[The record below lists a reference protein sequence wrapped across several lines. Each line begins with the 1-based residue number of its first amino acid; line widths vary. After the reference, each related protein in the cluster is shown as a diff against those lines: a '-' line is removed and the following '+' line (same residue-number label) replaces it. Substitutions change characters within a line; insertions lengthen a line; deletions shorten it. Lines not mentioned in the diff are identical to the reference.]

1 MNQQPDLYF
10 PAYAVNA
17 ANRSPRSSR
26 PGYNTTTGHP
36 GLNRSD
42 QRQMDPVG
50 QAPTALFATDDR
62 FGSYDSNA
70 FRHNRM
76 QPTPGFGADTF
87 VGNAQAWGYNSG
99 ANTVTGALGEGR
111 LRQGARRAIP
121 QVGSFRHSPIPRA
134 AALSPFSPPR
144 PKPTFC

>member
-10 PAYAVNA
+10 SAYAMNPSS
-17 ANRSPRSSR
+17 RSPRSSR

-36 GLNRSD
+36 GLNRLD

-50 QAPTALFATDDR
+50 QAPTSSLFATDDR

-70 FRHNRM
+70 FRRGGM
-76 QPTPGFGADTF
+76 QPPGFAADSF
-87 VGNAQAWGYNSG
+87 IGNAQAWGYNSG
-99 ANTVTGALGEGR
+99 SSTVTGALGEGR

-121 QVGSFRHSPIPRA
+121 QVSFPLSFLCSALDGPR
-134 AALSPFSPPR
+134 
-144 PKPTFC
+144 C